1 MSTRIDAT
9 LDPQIVALLQA
20 VADERER
27 ADLWQEVL
35 DWAGGFRSRTGQP
48 ATLAD
53 LYREAPVLGLIEAD
67 DDPSDA

>member
-1 MSTRIDAT
+1 MSTRLDAA

-27 ADLWQEVL
+27 AELWQSVL

-48 ATLAD
+48 PTLTD
-53 LYREAPVLGLIEAD
+53 LYREAPVLGLIEAED
-67 DDPSDA
+67 ESSAG

>member
-35 DWAGGFRSRTGQP
+35 DWAGGFDRQK
-48 ATLAD
+48 
-53 LYREAPVLGLIEAD
+53 
-67 DDPSDA
+67 

>member
-9 LDPQIVALLQA
+9 LDPQIVALLQGI
-20 VADERER
+20 ADERVR
-27 ADLWQEVL
+27 AEQWQEVL
-35 DWAGGFRSRTGQP
+35 DWAGGFESRTGQP

-67 DDPSDA
+67 DDESDA